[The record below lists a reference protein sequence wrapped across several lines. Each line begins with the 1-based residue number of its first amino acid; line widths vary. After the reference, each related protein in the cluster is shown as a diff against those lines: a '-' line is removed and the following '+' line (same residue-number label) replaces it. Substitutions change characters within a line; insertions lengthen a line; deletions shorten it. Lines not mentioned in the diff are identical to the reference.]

1 MPGPGL
7 PAQTE
12 STIIFSNSPNG
23 PHGTGGGTDPA
34 QFVYSRITRLIRNL
48 EIYGGLNIG
57 AVTVESGEA
66 VIFPCQ
72 ISLEFG

>member
-23 PHGTGGGTDPA
+23 GGDGQGVGGTA
-34 QFVYSRITRLIRNL
+34 QFVYSRITRLIQNL

-66 VIFPCQ
+66 VIFPCH
-72 ISLEFG
+72 ISLDFG